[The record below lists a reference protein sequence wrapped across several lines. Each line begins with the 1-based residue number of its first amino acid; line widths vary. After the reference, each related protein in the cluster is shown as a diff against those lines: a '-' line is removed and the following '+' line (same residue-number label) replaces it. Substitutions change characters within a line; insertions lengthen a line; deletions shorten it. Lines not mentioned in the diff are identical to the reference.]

1 MKDWVRILTN
11 LAFTIAFIIFV
22 LFGWSNKRKVE
33 YREVMVTDTIMIRDT
48 IRITSPSPTSEVVV
62 RVDTVWLERVI
73 DFASDINVGSKD
85 SASIKDSVAVPIPIT
100 QIHYNDPVYDIWV
113 SGYKPKLDS
122 VSLYC
127 ERSAIYHT
135 TTVYR
140 PPKIVLSVGP
150 YVGYGNKG
158 WNYGVAVNLGV
169 PINIIKQH
177 TKKRVG
183 TEVYK

>member
-1 MKDWVRILTN
+1 MHRETKI
-11 LAFTIAFIIFV
+11 FIWAALIGSV
-22 LFGWSNKRKVE
+22 LLNVFL
-33 YREVMVTDTIMIRDT
+33 YRGITRGTPSAHDTIVQVDT
-48 IRITSPSPTSEVVV
+48 IIEIDTIIVREPVVKKEIKV
-62 RVDTVWLERVI
+62 RVDTVYL
-73 DFASDINVGSKD
+73 ASVDTLVKV
-85 SASIKDSVAVPIPIT
+85 DSVQVAIPIT
-100 QIHYNDPVYDIWV
+100 QKHYKDPVYDIWV